1 MSFEHLL
8 SLFMLSFVAAWTP
21 GPNNALVASSGARF
35 GVRRTLP
42 HVAGIGIG
50 FPVMVFTIALGLGEL
65 FKYSSLLRESLRW
78 IGIAVL
84 IWLSWKIAFSGGG
97 AKTENRLRPFT
108 FWESAAFQWINPK
121 GWVMAISITS
131 QYAGGSRPYASAI
144 VIAAVFVF
152 LGFTSAFGWTVFG
165 RQMQRWLQTPLR
177 LRVFNVSMAALILL
191 SVFAILKAEL

>member
-1 MSFEHLL
+1 MTFEHLL

-35 GVRRTLP
+35 GIRRTLP

-50 FPVMVFTIALGLGEL
+50 FPVMVLCIALGLGEL
-65 FKYSSLLRESLRW
+65 FKYSGLLRESLRW

-84 IWLSWKIAFSGGG
+84 LWLSWKIAFSRGG
-97 AKTENRLRPFT
+97 ARAENRIRPFT

-131 QYAGGSRPYASAI
+131 QYAGGPRPYASAI
-144 VIAAVFVF
+144 IIAAVFVF

-165 RQMQRWLQTPLR
+165 QKMQRWLQTPLR
-177 LRVFNVSMAALILL
+177 LRVFNVSMAVLILL

>member
-1 MSFEHLL
+1 MIFEHLV
-8 SLFMLSFVAAWTP
+8 SLFSLSFVAAWTP

-35 GVRRTLP
+35 GMRRTLP

-50 FPVMVFTIALGLGEL
+50 FPVMVFSIALGLGEL
-65 FKYSSLLRESLRW
+65 FKYSSVLHESLRW

-84 IWLSWKIAFSGGG
+84 LWLSWKIAFSGGS
-97 AKTENRLRPFT
+97 AKPENRIRPVT
-108 FWESAAFQWINPK
+108 FWDSAAFQWINPK

-131 QYAGGSRPYASAI
+131 QYAGGARPYASAI
-144 VIAAVFVF
+144 IVAAVFVF

-165 RQMQRWLQTPLR
+165 QKMQRWLQTPLR
-177 LRVFNVSMAALILL
+177 LRVFNISMETLILL

>member
-1 MSFEHLL
+1 MSFEQLL
-8 SLFMLSFVAAWTP
+8 SLIALSFVAAWTP

-35 GVRRTLP
+35 GIRQTLP

-50 FPVMVFTIALGLGEL
+50 FPVMVFCIALGLGEL
-65 FKYSSLLRESLRW
+65 FKYSGLLRESLRW

-84 IWLSWKIAFSGGG
+84 LWLSWKIAFSGSGS
-97 AKTENRLRPFT
+97 KTENRIRPFT

-131 QYAGGSRPYASAI
+131 QYAGGRHPLANALI
-144 VIAAVFVF
+144 IAAVFIF

-165 RQMQRWLQTPLR
+165 QKMQRWLQTPLR
-177 LRVFNVSMAALILL
+177 LRVFNISMAALILL